1 MFRVCRNEYR
11 LNNNYVDIK
20 SSEFLKLPV
29 KLHPSIK
36 LIQYPRVLSF
46 QREGY
51 ILNRLASKL
60 TSIFANLSFAAE
72 SSTQFVNPQRSIGLS
87 AMAKEKSDKGGKDK
101 KEKHEKKEKRSE
113 KDGVHKS
120 KNDKKEKKPAEN
132 DDVVTK
138 LLNTLEEEKPG
149 AVAMKENGD
158 VEVKVKAAALVGA
171 LVPFA
176 NPLADEKVAKKVL
189 KSVKK
194 GMIYSGDR
202 CYTETADL
210 NLISCEEQVSQARRQ
225 RSSQVPPQSHDSNI
239 WLRITWRCD
248 PRGRYL
254 TNGRHITYSSAVRR
268 SWSTVSLRHVKS
280 RAGRSGEHEAADEC
294 GYDYTGEGGEEE
306 GGRGTRR
313 GRGGVQG
320 GL

>member
-1 MFRVCRNEYR
+1 MGSV
-11 LNNNYVDIK
+11 I
-20 SSEFLKLPV
+20 LKLPV
-29 KLHPSIK
+29 TPIEEISSLC
-36 LIQYPRVLSF
+36 QADTAVLSF
-46 QREGY
+46 RCEGF
-51 ILNRLASKL
+51 LPKRLALKL
-60 TSIFANLSFAAE
+60 TTIFANLSFVAG
-72 SSTQFVNPQRSIGLS
+72 SSTQFVKPQRSIGFPT
-87 AMAKEKSDKGGKDK
+87 MAKERSDKGGKDK

-120 KNDKKEKKPAEN
+120 KKDKKEKKPAEN

-149 AVAMKENGD
+149 TVAMKENGD
-158 VEVKVKAAALVGA
+158 VEVEVKAVPLVGA

-202 CYTETADL
+202 LYTRTADS

-225 RSSQVPPQSHDSNI
+225 RSSQVPPQIHDSNI

-248 PRGRYL
+248 PRGRYIA
-254 TNGRHITYSSAVRR
+254 NGRHITHSSAVRR
-268 SWSTVSLRHVKS
+268 SWSTVSLRHVEGG
-280 RAGRSGEHEAADEC
+280 AGRSGEHKAADKC
-294 GYDYTGEGGEEE
+294 GYDYSGEGGEEE
-306 GGRGTRR
+306 GGRGAGR